1 MATMTSQ
8 LILSLVDRVTG
19 PAKAVSAAVRNLERQ
34 VKLNNRQLDEMRG
47 RVVEAAA
54 VGVTLYKALQAPT
67 KAAMEFESALAD
79 VSKVVDFKDGAEG
92 VKQFGRDLMALS
104 ERVPVAAEELQK
116 VATADQGHS
125 GREWC
130 NEKADGEDLSP
141 DHGRRGSRI

>member
-19 PAKAVSAAVRNLERQ
+19 PSKAVTAGINNLQR
-34 VKLNNRQLDEMRG
+34 KLKENNRQLDEMRG

-54 VGVTLYKALQAPT
+54 VGITLYKALQAPT

-79 VSKVVDFKDGAEG
+79 VSKVVDFAAGADG

-104 ERVPVAAEELQK
+104 ERIPVAAEDLTK
-116 VATADQGHS
+116 VAVAAGQFGL
-125 GREWC
+125 
-130 NEKADGEDLSP
+130 K
-141 DHGRRGSRI
+141 